1 MLCSL
6 QVKKYVRAFLPF
18 LFLISCYVTTS
29 AQHPV
34 YKIDLNQTGRTDAEV
49 NEIGYTSWTLASS
62 VVDTATLALSGGV
75 TVKLIRKGPYGDRLS
90 TNWYKAGIQ
99 TPYFARLVCDGVRVN
114 NGNGGAQIEMRISG
128 LPTGRHSILT
138 YHNNV
143 DNPTTGPFAPI
154 DVYLDGVQKYDN
166 LALSVRETVTANVPV
181 AYMYADAVAGQDVV
195 VWYVAD
201 TTTGVAIKNFMI
213 NGIEINTGNPLY
225 QAKTPIPANADEHV
239 DCDNGSLNLG
249 WTNASNAVASHVYA
263 GNDSTMVAN
272 ATTTS
277 PQYMGRTATNNFMIN
292 NQYSMNTYYWRVD
305 EEDAAG
311 NITVGGVWFYRPRQ
325 LSFKDAEGYGRFAR
339 GGRGGK
345 VVHVTNLNDAGPGS
359 LREAVSNDI
368 GPRTIVFDVSGI
380 IALQSRLTLGSNYVT
395 VAGQTAPGKGICI
408 SRAPFGMGG
417 NDVIVRHMR
426 VRVGGGT
433 TYDGMGLNGNN
444 SIMDNCSIS
453 WTIDEGF
460 SSRGAKNISLQRTM
474 IAEALN
480 VAGHQNYP
488 PGTAHGY
495 AATIGGSTGSFHHN
509 LLAHCEGRNWSMG
522 GGLDGN
528 GYYSGKLDIT
538 NNVVYNWGGR
548 ADDGGANQVNFVS
561 NYYKPGAASRVF
573 YAITA
578 QHEGTG
584 LGTQQYYVSG
594 NVMPGYFDETRQD
607 LGERIQISNGAIV
620 NWQTWVT
627 SPFFDSYVA
636 TQTAKDAYK
645 RVLSN
650 VGSNQPV
657 FDDHDIRIVN
667 ETLNGTYTYSGS
679 VSGLPGLP
687 DNQAD
692 VGGWESYP
700 EVHRDAAFD
709 SDNDGL
715 PNWWENVKGLNSNS
729 APNDFSDANSD
740 ADRDG
745 FTELDNYLEW
755 VGGPHY
761 FMTPTDSK
769 SIDLKQFARGYTNSP
784 TFTTANVVNGSIATD
799 PGNNGVVIFTPTTNG
814 LASFTFTVTDA
825 EGSTM
830 TRLVNLVA
838 TVDVS
843 LRVSLVNFQAKR
855 KDATTVALSWETADE
870 VNNDHF
876 EIQRTYSP
884 GNPFTTI
891 AKVATKANKGNSVLQ
906 LKYDAT
912 DENDYKGVS
921 YYRLVQK
928 DIDGKST
935 LSEIRTVTGSDALP
949 QVKLWPVPSKGTFS
963 LLFTNA
969 KHATTVRI
977 YNIDGKV
984 VGKETTLQS
993 GVVSSFSITTSG
1005 TYFIKG
1011 INKET
1016 GEVVFTKKIVIE

>member
-1 MLCSL
+1 MLCLS
-6 QVKKYVRAFLPF
+6 QAKKYVRTFLPF

-49 NEIGYTSWTLASS
+49 NEIGYTSWALASN
-62 VVDTATLALSGGV
+62 VVDTATLSLSGGV
-75 TVKLIRKGPYGDRLS
+75 TVKLIRKGPYGDKLS
-90 TNWYKAGIQ
+90 SNWYKAGIQ

-114 NGNGGAQIEMRISG
+114 NGNSGAQIEMRISG
-128 LPTGRHSILT
+128 LPAGRHSILT

-143 DNPTTGPFAPI
+143 DNATTGPFAPI

-166 LALSVRETVTANVPV
+166 LVLSVRETVTANVPA

-201 TTTGVAIKNFMI
+201 STTGVLIKNFMI

-249 WTNASNAVASHVYA
+249 WTNASNAVASHVYV
-263 GNDSTMVAN
+263 GNDSTTVAN

-277 PQYMGRTATNNFMIN
+277 PQYLGRTTTNNFMIN

-311 NITVGGVWFYRPRQ
+311 NITTGSVWYYRPRQ

-359 LREAVSNDI
+359 LREAVNNDI

-417 NDVIVRHMR
+417 NDVVVRHMR

-488 PGTAHGY
+488 AGTAHGY

-548 ADDGGANQVNFVS
+548 TTDGGANQVNFVN
-561 NYYKPGAASRVF
+561 NYYKPGAASRIFV
-573 YAITA
+573 AITA
-578 QHEGTG
+578 NHEGTG

-607 LGERIQISNGAIV
+607 LGERIRISNGAIV

-627 SPFFDSYVA
+627 SPFFTSYVT
-636 TQTAKDAYK
+636 TQTAKDTYK
-645 RVLSN
+645 QVLSN
-650 VGSNQPV
+650 VGNNQPV

-692 VGGWESYP
+692 VGGWENYP
-700 EVHRDAAFD
+700 EVHRSAAFD
-709 SDNDGL
+709 TDNDGL
-715 PNWWENVKGLNSNS
+715 PNWWEDLKGLNSNS
-729 APNDFSDANSD
+729 AANDFSDANSD
-740 ADRDG
+740 ADHDG

-755 VGGPHY
+755 MGGPHY
-761 FMTPTDSK
+761 FITPTDSK
-769 SIDLKQFARGYTNSP
+769 SIDLRELARGYTNNP
-784 TFTTANVVNGSIATD
+784 TFTTANVVNGRVVVD
-799 PGNNGVVIFTPTTNG
+799 PANRGVVIFIPETLG

-830 TRLVNLVA
+830 TRLVNLNVEA
-838 TVDVS
+838 PEP
-843 LRVSLVNFQAKR
+843 VNFQAKR
-855 KDATTVALSWETADE
+855 KDAATVALSWETGQEAD
-870 VNNDHF
+870 NDHF
-876 EIQRTYSP
+876 EIQRTFSP
-884 GNPFTTI
+884 GDPFTTI
-891 AKVATKANKGNSVLQ
+891 AKVDPKANKGNSALKLQ
-906 LKYDAT
+906 YDAN
-912 DENDYKGVS
+912 DENDYDGVS
-921 YYRLVQK
+921 YYRLLQK

-935 LSEIRTVTGSDALP
+935 FSEIRTVPGNDALP
-949 QVKLWPVPSKGTFS
+949 QVKVWPVPSKGTFS

-969 KHATTVRI
+969 KHATTVRM
-977 YNIDGKV
+977 YTMDGKM
-984 VGKETTLQS
+984 VGKETTIQS
-993 GVVSSFSITTSG
+993 GVVTPFTITTSG

-1011 INKET
+1011 IDKET
-1016 GEVVFTKKIVIE
+1016 GEVVFTKKMVIE